1 MGEKETGG
9 KVAGRKRVR
18 KSNAE
23 LVEEAIQAF
32 AKNNGSKPTTVS
44 EFIRLLELQK
54 ELGASQP
61 KEIIV
66 RWVEPREIES
76 SEK

>member
-9 KVAGRKRVR
+9 RAAGRRRVR

-32 AKNNGSKPTTVS
+32 AKNNSSKPTTVS

>member
-9 KVAGRKRVR
+9 READRKNIR

-23 LVEEAIQAF
+23 LVEAAIQAF
-32 AKNNGSKPTTVS
+32 AKNSGEKPTTVT

-54 ELGASQP
+54 ELGASEP

-66 RWVEPREIES
+66 RWVEPREIKS

>member
-1 MGEKETGG
+1 MGEKGTGG
-9 KVAGRKRVR
+9 NAAGRKTVR

-32 AKNNGSKPTTVS
+32 ASREDKKPATVS

-54 ELGASQP
+54 ELDASEP